1 MQEKNNNELKIFV
14 PKEFNFEENL
24 KYLSRA
30 PNECLFLIKERRL
43 YKALPIEEETLLIEI
58 SADQEN
64 VMNIRFIDDT
74 APSSEWKRA
83 AVVRY
88 VREWFDLDRDLLPFY
103 EMAKT
108 DILLNGAVD
117 SFYGLRL
124 MGIPDLFEAICWGII
139 GQQINLT
146 FAYTLKRRLV
156 ESFGRLVEYN
166 GDDYWI
172 FPTPNDI
179 AALSVEDLVGLRMTV
194 KKCEYL
200 IDVARLM
207 VEGKLTK
214 MQLLNAENVKSAEKM
229 LVKIRGIGP
238 WTANYVLMRCLRFPS
253 AFPIDDV
260 GLHNAI
266 KHLIGTENKPT
277 KEEIVRL
284 AANWTGWESYATFYL
299 WRFLY

>member
-1 MQEKNNNELKIFV
+1 MQKENNNELKIFV
-14 PKEFNFEENL
+14 PKEFNFNENL

-30 PNECLFLIKERRL
+30 PNECLFHIKNQRL

-58 SADQEN
+58 SADHEN
-64 VMNIRFIDDT
+64 VMTIRFIGDT
-74 APSSEWKRA
+74 TPSCERIRD

-88 VREWFDLDRDLLPFY
+88 VRDWFDLDRDLLPFY

-108 DILLNGAVD
+108 DVLLNGAVG

-156 ESFGRLVEYN
+156 ESFGRRIEYD
-166 GDDYWI
+166 GDDFWI

-179 AALSVEDLVGLRMTV
+179 AALAVEDLAGLRMTV

-200 IDVARLM
+200 IDVAQLI

-214 MQLLNAENVKSAEKM
+214 MQLLNAGNVKNAEKM
-229 LVKIRGIGP
+229 LIKIRGIGP
-238 WTANYVLMRCLRFPS
+238 WTANYVLMRCLRYLS

-260 GLHNAI
+260 GLHNAL
-266 KHLIGTENKPT
+266 KHLMGTENKPT
-277 KEEIVRL
+277 KEEIGRL